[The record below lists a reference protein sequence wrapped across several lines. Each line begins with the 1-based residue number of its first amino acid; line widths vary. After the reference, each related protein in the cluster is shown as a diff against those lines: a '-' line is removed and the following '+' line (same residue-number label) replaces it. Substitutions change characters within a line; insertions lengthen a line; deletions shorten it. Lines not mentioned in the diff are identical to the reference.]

1 MSDVN
6 SVSGAAPEDRR
17 RWLILG
23 VIAIAQLMVIL
34 DLTVM
39 NIALP
44 SAQHALHFTT
54 ADRQWVVTAYSLTF
68 GSLLLLGGRLA
79 DLLGRKV
86 TFLIGLAGFAGVSA
100 IGGASVNFT
109 MLVTAR
115 ACQGVFAAIL
125 VPSALSLLTTTFT
138 EPKDRGKAFGIY
150 GAIAAG
156 GSAVGLLLGGALTE
170 YLSWR
175 WTLYINL
182 VFAGVAFVGGAL
194 LLQRHPSR
202 VKPKLDIPGV
212 VMVSSG
218 LFCLVY
224 GFSNAATHDWSTP
237 STYGFLV
244 AGVALLIVFAFWQ
257 GRAPN
262 PLLPPRVVL
271 DRNRGGAYLSMLI
284 AASGM
289 FGTFLFLTYY
299 LQQTLGYSPVVTGF
313 AFLPIAGGIAVAANL
328 STIVLMPRVGPKPL
342 VATGMLVAA
351 GAAVWLAQL
360 GPHTAYVTGVL
371 GPLIMT
377 GAGLGMV
384 IAPSINTGTFGV
396 APQDA
401 GVASATVTVGQ
412 QLGAS
417 IGTSLLNTIFASAV
431 DGVRRRARRV
441 GPAHRTPGA
450 DRVGPR
456 ARLRHRVLVD
466 SRHPGLRLD
475 RGRDPV
481 PPRAAG
487 QSIRAGRSTRR
498 GRGNGGRGRSGHLGL
513 NPLNPVTR
521 GWTPPESGR
530 AGPLFRAAQR
540 PGRGHVGRREVLPER
555 EGVRRRAEL
564 PQVQD
569 PGLGLLRGRGVPA
582 RYPPQS
588 GVGLGHLLEPA
599 AAAPEHLPVR
609 PGIHEPGQ
617 RLDRLPHRH
626 VDQDS
631 GAPGRVPLER
641 ADRRGVAVLGLQ
653 PPDEAG
659 RRVRRRVHRVEV
671 RHEVREQR
679 AIQGGPQPRDVHLGE
694 YVIHAV
700 MLPAAAGHGNAA
712 HPRLQAEEPIRPPG
726 LTWPVVHS

>member
-1 MSDVN
+1 MTDVN
-6 SVSGAAPEDRR
+6 TVSRAPDR

-44 SAQHALHFTT
+44 SAQRALHFSTV
-54 ADRQWVVTAYSLTF
+54 DRQWVVTAYSLAF

-86 TFLIGLAGFAGVSA
+86 TFLTGLAGFAGVSA

-182 VFAGVAFVGGAL
+182 VFAGVAFVGGAM

-224 GFSNAATHDWSTP
+224 GFSNAATHGWTTP
-237 STYGFLV
+237 STYGFLI

-299 LQQTLGYSPVVTGF
+299 LQQTLGYSPVVTGV
-313 AFLPIAGGIAVAANL
+313 AFLPIAGGIATSANI

-351 GAAVWLAQL
+351 GAAVWFAQL
-360 GPHTAYVTGVL
+360 GAHTGYVGGVL
-371 GPLIMT
+371 GPLILT
-377 GAGLGMV
+377 GIGLGMV
-384 IAPSINTGTFGV
+384 IAPSINTGTYGV

-401 GVASATVTVGQ
+401 GVASASVTVGQ

-431 DGVRRRARRV
+431 TSYIA
-441 GPAHRTPGA
+441 AHVA
-450 DRVGPR
+450 S
-456 ARLRHRVLVD
+456 ARLIGRQALA
-466 SRHPGLRLD
+466 GLALAHGYD
-475 RGRDPV
+475 TAFWWTAGILAGGSIV
-481 PPRAAG
+481 AA
-487 QSIRAGRSTRR
+487 ILFR
-498 GRGNGGRGRSGHLGL
+498 
-513 NPLNPVTR
+513 P
-521 GWTPPESGR
+521 
-530 AGPLFRAAQR
+530 GPLFSPSTPPAGQ
-540 PGRGHVGRREVLPER
+540 VGNQAGDWQPEV
-555 EGVRRRAEL
+555 
-564 PQVQD
+564 
-569 PGLGLLRGRGVPA
+569 
-582 RYPPQS
+582 
-588 GVGLGHLLEPA
+588 
-599 AAAPEHLPVR
+599 
-609 PGIHEPGQ
+609 
-617 RLDRLPHRH
+617 
-626 VDQDS
+626 
-631 GAPGRVPLER
+631 
-641 ADRRGVAVLGLQ
+641 
-653 PPDEAG
+653 EAG
-659 RRVRRRVHRVEV
+659 P
-671 RHEVREQR
+671 
-679 AIQGGPQPRDVHLGE
+679 AIS
-694 YVIHAV
+694 A
-700 MLPAAAGHGNAA
+700 
-712 HPRLQAEEPIRPPG
+712 
-726 LTWPVVHS
+726 

>member
-1 MSDVN
+1 MSDA
-6 SVSGAAPEDRR
+6 STISGGADRR
-17 RWLILG
+17 RWLVLG
-23 VIAIAQLMVIL
+23 VIGIAQLMVIL

-44 SAQHALHFTT
+44 SAQRALHFTT
-54 ADRQWVVTAYSLTF
+54 VDRQWVVTAYSLAF

-138 EPKDRGKAFGIY
+138 DPKDRGKAFGIY

-182 VFAGVAFVGGAL
+182 VFAGVAFVGGVL
-194 LLQRHPSR
+194 LLPRQSSR
-202 VKPKLDIPGV
+202 GKAKLDIPGV
-212 VMVSSG
+212 VMVSG
-218 LFCLVY
+218 ALFCLVY

-237 STYGFLV
+237 STWGFV
-244 AGVALLIVFAFWQ
+244 AAGVVLLIVFAFWQ

-299 LQQTLGYSPVVTGF
+299 LQQTLDYSPVVTGF
-313 AFLPIAGGIAVAANL
+313 AFLPFAGGIALAANI

-351 GAAVWLAQL
+351 GAAVWFAQL
-360 GPHTAYVTGVL
+360 GPHTGYASGVV
-371 GPLIMT
+371 GPLILT
-377 GAGLGMV
+377 GVGLGMV
-384 IAPSINTGTFGV
+384 IAPSINTGTYGV

-401 GVASATVTVGQ
+401 GVASASVTVGQ

-431 DGVRRRARRV
+431 ASY
-441 GPAHRTPGA
+441 AATHLA
-450 DRVGPR
+450 S
-456 ARLRHRVLVD
+456 ARLIGRQALT
-466 SRHPGLRLD
+466 GLALAHGYD
-475 RGRDPV
+475 TAFWW
-481 PPRAAG
+481 AAG
-487 QSIRAGRSTRR
+487 ILAGGSIV
-498 GRGNGGRGRSGHLGL
+498 GGILFR
-513 NPLNPVTR
+513 P
-521 GWTPPESGR
+521 
-530 AGPLFRAAQR
+530 GPLFARGTPNGQVSRAA
-540 PGRGHVGRREVLPER
+540 E
-555 EGVRRRAEL
+555 
-564 PQVQD
+564 PQT
-569 PGLGLLRGRGVPA
+569 
-582 RYPPQS
+582 
-588 GVGLGHLLEPA
+588 
-599 AAAPEHLPVR
+599 
-609 PGIHEPGQ
+609 
-617 RLDRLPHRH
+617 
-626 VDQDS
+626 
-631 GAPGRVPLER
+631 
-641 ADRRGVAVLGLQ
+641 
-653 PPDEAG
+653 EAG
-659 RRVRRRVHRVEV
+659 
-671 RHEVREQR
+671 
-679 AIQGGPQPRDVHLGE
+679 P
-694 YVIHAV
+694 AV
-700 MLPAAAGHGNAA
+700 SA
-712 HPRLQAEEPIRPPG
+712 
-726 LTWPVVHS
+726 